1 MSSVKYTIQKEL
13 KTPWIGKP
21 YIQYQLVKHWS
32 EFVMDWPDNW
42 GDDRN
47 FQRIIF
53 KSEDEALV
61 NKFLEKLNEQNSLS

>member
-1 MSSVKYTIQKEL
+1 MTNIKYTIQTEL

-32 EFVMDWPDNW
+32 TFVMDWPDHW
-42 GDDRN
+42 GDDKN
-47 FQRIIF
+47 FQKVIF

-61 NKFLEKLNEQNSLS
+61 NKFLEKLNEVRT